1 MNKLK
6 PNKSLWSFIIEKQPS
21 RPHYHLFAS
30 HTWWQLKSSY
40 TAIHWECFTKRK
52 RMMQSMQ
59 FYPSVFILKLSWK
72 PTSVFFTLTG
82 NNSEVN
88 RLIFAFSQNTRID
101 EGILSIFQLY
111 WQKKKKGKRY
121 FISLVC
127 RKTTIMY

>member
-1 MNKLK
+1 
-6 PNKSLWSFIIEKQPS
+6 
-21 RPHYHLFAS
+21 
-30 HTWWQLKSSY
+30 
-40 TAIHWECFTKRK
+40 
-52 RMMQSMQ
+52 MMQSMT

-101 EGILSIFQLY
+101 EGILSIFQLC
-111 WQKKKKGKRY
+111 WGKKRKKGKRY